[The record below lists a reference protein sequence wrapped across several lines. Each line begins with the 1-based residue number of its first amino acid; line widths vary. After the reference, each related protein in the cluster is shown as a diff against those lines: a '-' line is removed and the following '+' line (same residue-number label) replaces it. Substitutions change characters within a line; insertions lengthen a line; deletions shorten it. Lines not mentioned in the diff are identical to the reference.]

1 MKQSELYNNCLEE
14 MYGLRRFGIKL
25 GLETIGKI
33 LESLGNPHKSFKCIH
48 VAGTNGKGSI
58 ASALASIL
66 HASGYKTGLYTSPH
80 LVRFNERICI
90 NNEPVSD
97 EDVINSYEKV
107 KKVQQKADRGLTF
120 FEYTTAMAFYEF
132 ARQKVEW
139 AVIETGM
146 GGRLDATNIIE
157 PSVSIISNL
166 SIEHTTYL
174 GDSIAQIAE
183 EKGGIIKEN
192 TPVVTGVRQKDAVS
206 ILKKIAQ
213 EKSAPFY
220 HFSEDFK
227 VERIQEQRFNYFGIE
242 NVWRDMQT
250 GLQGSYQL
258 DNAALVLAACEIL
271 GRSEAKLPLQCIK
284 DGLEQNKWPG
294 RLEIVSTS
302 PFVVIDGAHNLDAA
316 ENLAKYLS
324 ENLSDRKLTLVV
336 GILDDKPYTAILQSL
351 LPVCNRVIITQPKI
365 DRSLVPEKLSLI
377 AKEMVSDVKIIA
389 DVAEAV
395 KYAIKTA
402 SPEDAVCIGGSLYV
416 VGEAKEALDSEDWIS

>member
-1 MKQSELYNNCLEE
+1 M
-14 MYGLRRFGIKL
+14 

-33 LESLGNPHKSFKCIH
+33 LETLGDPHKSFKCIH

-66 HASGYKTGLYTSPH
+66 HTSGYKTGLYTSPH

-107 KKVQQKADRGLTF
+107 KKVQEKADRSLTF

-132 ARQKVEW
+132 GRQKVDW

-157 PSVSIISNL
+157 PSISIISNL

-174 GDSIAQIAE
+174 GNTIAQIAE

-213 EKSAPFY
+213 DKSAPFY

-227 VERIQEQRFNYFGIE
+227 VERTQEQRFNYFGIE

-250 GLQGSYQL
+250 GLQGSYQV
-258 DNAALVLAACEIL
+258 DNAALVLATCEIL
-271 GRSEAKLPLQCIK
+271 GQSEADLPLQCIK

-395 KYAIKTA
+395 KYAIETS